1 MRQLNLAIDIRS
13 DARISDFAGPG
24 WASVIDA
31 MRQLHAGLLDRCF
44 IHGVADTG
52 KTHLLSALC
61 ESYLDMGRT
70 AIQVSLI
77 ELVDA
82 PTEVLQ
88 ALESFDLIALD
99 DLDKIVGLPH
109 WEEAIYHLIN
119 RSQQVQLVFVARSPA
134 TQLPIGLPDLQSRL
148 AQAASF
154 GLPAGENSEDR
165 RALLSAVLKRNS
177 WHFDPAITEHLIEYG
192 PQRPGLML
200 KTLARFKPLF
210 QAQRRKPSLALIRQT
225 LAMIDQDTITLAEED
240 AALQA
245 ELFKE
250 SE

>member
-1 MRQLNLAIDIRS
+1 MRQLNLAIDVRS

-31 MRQLHAGLLDRCF
+31 MRQLHVGLLTRCF

-77 ELVDA
+77 ELVHA

-88 ALESFDLIALD
+88 ALESFDLVALD
-99 DLDKIVGLPH
+99 DLDAIVGMPH

-119 RSQQVQLVFVARSPA
+119 RSEQRQLVFVARSPA
-134 TQLPIGLPDLQSRL
+134 THLPIELPDLQSRL

-154 GLPAGENSEDR
+154 GLPAGENVEDR
-165 RALLSAVLKRNS
+165 RALLFAVLKRNG
-177 WHFDPAITEHLIEYG
+177 WHFDPVITEHLIEYG
-192 PQRPGLML
+192 SHRPGLML
-200 KTLARFKPLF
+200 KTLAKLKPLF
-210 QAQRRKPSLALIRQT
+210 HAQRRKPSLALIRQT
-225 LAMIDQDTITLAEED
+225 LAMIDQDLIENS
-240 AALQA
+240 QV
-245 ELFKE
+245 
-250 SE
+250 S

>member
-24 WASVIDA
+24 WATVIDA
-31 MRQLHAGLLDRCF
+31 VRQLHAGLLNRCF

-82 PTEVLQ
+82 PTDVLQ

-99 DLDKIVGLPH
+99 DLDVIVGLPH

-119 RSQQVQLVFVARSPA
+119 RSSDVQLVFVARSPA
-134 TQLPIGLPDLQSRL
+134 THLPIALPDLQSRL

-154 GLPAGENSEDR
+154 GLPSGENSDDR

-177 WHFDPAITEHLIEYG
+177 WHFDPAITEHLIEFG

-200 KTLARFKPLF
+200 KTLAKFKPLF
-210 QAQRRKPSLALIRQT
+210 QVQRRKPSLALIRQT
-225 LAMIDQDTITLAEED
+225 LAMIDQDSIN
-240 AALQA
+240 QGIGRG
-245 ELFKE
+245 
-250 SE
+250 

>member
-1 MRQLNLAIDIRS
+1 MRQLNLAIDVRS

-31 MRQLHAGLLDRCF
+31 MRQLHVGLLSRCF

-77 ELVDA
+77 ELVNA

-88 ALESFDLIALD
+88 ALESFDLVALD
-99 DLDKIVGLPH
+99 DLDAIVGMPH

-119 RSQQVQLVFVARSPA
+119 RSWFLWQEVLQLTCRSDY
-134 TQLPIGLPDLQSRL
+134 LIYSLDSRKL
-148 AQAASF
+148 
-154 GLPAGENSEDR
+154 
-165 RALLSAVLKRNS
+165 RALACLLVR
-177 WHFDPAITEHLIEYG
+177 
-192 PQRPGLML
+192 ML
-200 KTLARFKPLF
+200 KIAVHYYLRC
-210 QAQRRKPSLALIRQT
+210 
-225 LAMIDQDTITLAEED
+225 
-240 AALQA
+240 
-245 ELFKE
+245 
-250 SE
+250 

>member
-1 MRQLNLAIDIRS
+1 MRQLNLAIDVRS

-31 MRQLHAGLLDRCF
+31 TRQLHAGLLSRCF

-52 KTHLLSALC
+52 KTHLLSAIC
-61 ESYLDMGRT
+61 ESYLDVGRT

-77 ELVDA
+77 ELVHA

-88 ALESFDLIALD
+88 ALESFDLVALD
-99 DLDKIVGLPH
+99 DLDAVVGMPH

-119 RSQQVQLVFVARSPA
+119 RSEQRQLVFVARSPA
-134 TQLPIGLPDLQSRL
+134 THLPIGLPDLQSRL

-154 GLPAGENSEDR
+154 GLPVGDNVDDR
-165 RALLSAVLKRNS
+165 RALLFAVLKRNG
-177 WHFDPAITEHLIEYG
+177 WQFDPAITEHLIEHG
-192 PQRPGLML
+192 SHRPGLML
-200 KTLARFKPLF
+200 KTLAKFKPLF

-225 LAMIDQDTITLAEED
+225 MAMIDQDLIDQNGEV
-240 AALQA
+240 
-245 ELFKE
+245 
-250 SE
+250 

>member
-1 MRQLNLAIDIRS
+1 MRQLNLAIDVRS

-31 MRQLHAGLLDRCF
+31 MRQLHVGLLSRCF

-77 ELVDA
+77 ELVNA
-82 PTEVLQ
+82 PVEVLQ
-88 ALESFDLIALD
+88 ALESFDLVALD
-99 DLDKIVGLPH
+99 DLDAIVGMPH

-119 RSQQVQLVFVARSPA
+119 RSEQRQLVFVARSPA
-134 TQLPIGLPDLQSRL
+134 THLPIGLPDLQSRL

-154 GLPAGENSEDR
+154 GLPAGENIEDR
-165 RALLSAVLKRNS
+165 RALLSAVLKRNG
-177 WHFDPAITEHLIEYG
+177 WQFDPVITEHLIEHG
-192 PQRPGLML
+192 SHRPGLML
-200 KTLARFKPLF
+200 KTLAKLKPLF
-210 QAQRRKPSLALIRQT
+210 EAQRRKPTVALIRQT
-225 LAMIDQDTITLAEED
+225 LAMIDQDLIEHS
-240 AALQA
+240 QV
-245 ELFKE
+245 KV
-250 SE
+250 